1 MENKMINLTEVLNNA
16 YEEKGLLQ
24 TYKTVKRPSNTS
36 NVLLTIIITTYNKN
50 SKMKKNTTV
59 SGHIKFKKGTDK

>member
-24 TYKTVKRPSNTS
+24 TYNTVKRLSNTS
-36 NVLLTIIITTYNKN
+36 NVLLL
-50 SKMKKNTTV
+50 
-59 SGHIKFKKGTDK
+59 